1 MRKLKK
7 FKEVYRKGET
17 VALVERIKNDRNGNP
32 KYQVDIIDNGEFVGT
47 YNVVSYDIRKF
58 IEEEAFEMELSLK
71 KYVAKRMFFK

>member
-7 FKEVYRKGET
+7 FKEVYRKGEK

-47 YNVVSYDIRKF
+47 YNVVSYGIRKF
-58 IEEEAFEMELSLK
+58 IEEK
-71 KYVAKRMFFK
+71 VFKIEEE